1 MSETAILTKKVSA
14 LENRI
19 QERILLRT
27 WGRIKQLHLAV
38 REDKIV
44 VWGYVPSY
52 YLRQLA
58 IQAVREVVGA
68 QAFEDAIEVIEETEA
83 GLLSAPW

>member
-1 MSETAILTKKVSA
+1 MGENAVLAKRVSA

-38 REDKIV
+38 KDEKVV

-58 IQAVREVVGA
+58 IQAVREVMGS
-68 QAFEDAIEVIEETEA
+68 QPFEDAIEVIEEAEA
-83 GLLSAPW
+83 ALAAAPW